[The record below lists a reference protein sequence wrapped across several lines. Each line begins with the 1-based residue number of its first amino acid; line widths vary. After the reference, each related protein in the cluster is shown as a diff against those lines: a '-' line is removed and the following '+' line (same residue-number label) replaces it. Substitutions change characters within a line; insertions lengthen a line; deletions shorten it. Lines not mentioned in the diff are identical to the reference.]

1 MYKRQVVSDL
11 LTHCNYIFFLKKDL
25 NNLFILTLGEDV
37 NLINFPLHHLI
48 FSQLNFINSI
58 NTYLVS
64 VLIISFLLPLILY
77 HVLKKHFENFDNDF
91 EKVVIPTYPE
101 IGNIIS
107 LLRHSGSQ
115 YAGLSGSG
123 STVFGVFDDEADAK
137 SAESILARE
146 HKTIIVDPV

>member
-1 MYKRQVVSDL
+1 MPKIAIETRWAYEQYDL
-11 LTHCNYIFFLKKDL
+11 FLNKSKKP
-25 NNLFILTLGEDV
+25 FILED
-37 NLINFPLHHLI
+37 IFQSEKFP
-48 FSQLNFINSI
+48 
-58 NTYLVS
+58 
-64 VLIISFLLPLILY
+64 
-77 HVLKKHFENFDNDF
+77 FECFDNDF

-107 LLRHSGSQ
+107 LLRSSGSQ

-137 SAESILARE
+137 SAESILAKK